1 MNRDLRRRLVALEA
15 RPRTSEFPKVDGFRV
30 VGAGLYVALPMA
42 ADAWERLARDSQA
55 ELTELEQRIDA

>member
-1 MNRDLRRRLVALEA
+1 MNRDLRRRLAALEA
-15 RPRTSEFPKVDGFRV
+15 RPRASEFLKVDGLRV
-30 VGAGLYVALPMA
+30 VGAGLYVPLPMA